1 MFLSECTLTKLDLLL
16 KYCFINLQ
24 KIHNSN
30 MQIRVCID
38 SYIQNEIGNY
48 DCRRLF
54 KNLTVNKT
62 HDVGALYILY
72 RYNISLS

>member
-1 MFLSECTLTKLDLLL
+1 
-16 KYCFINLQ
+16 
-24 KIHNSN
+24 

-48 DCRRLF
+48 DSRLF

-62 HDVGALYILY
+62 HDVGALYILH
-72 RYNISLS
+72 RHNISLS

>member
-1 MFLSECTLTKLDLLL
+1 
-16 KYCFINLQ
+16 
-24 KIHNSN
+24 

-48 DCRRLF
+48 DSRVAYRRLF

>member
-1 MFLSECTLTKLDLLL
+1 MFYQKYIVQLLHLLL

-38 SYIQNEIGNY
+38 SYIQNEIGNNDSRAAY
-48 DCRRLF
+48 RRLF
-54 KNLTVNKT
+54 KNKT
-62 HDVGALYILY
+62 HDDTLYILY
-72 RYNISLS
+72 RYISLS